1 MNLAVIG
8 VINIGLAIVGASH
21 RTYRKRVELAMREL
35 NHRTKNLLAVIA
47 GVANNIARY
56 TSDVDSFK
64 QSLGDRLQAI
74 SAVNDLLA
82 KNEWKDMSLLSAVHL
97 AISPFSRHNR
107 ITVTGPELR
116 VSPVLVENIM
126 MALHEL
132 LTNSAK
138 YGSLATEVGR
148 IRISWHTEGNR
159 LRFSWNGTGLHRS
172 GPASRKGFG
181 TLMLTEIVPRNL
193 SGRARYEI
201 EEGQVF

>member
-1 MNLAVIG
+1 
-8 VINIGLAIVGASH
+8 
-21 RTYRKRVELAMREL
+21 
-35 NHRTKNLLAVIA
+35 
-47 GVANNIARY
+47 
-56 TSDVDSFK
+56 
-64 QSLGDRLQAI
+64 
-74 SAVNDLLA
+74 
-82 KNEWKDMSLLSAVHL
+82 
-97 AISPFSRHNR
+97 
-107 ITVTGPELR
+107 
-116 VSPVLVENIM
+116 M

-201 EEGQVF
+201 EEGQVFWLLDIPFEASTSSPDDAVSREQPSTKRQMLAGNGPI